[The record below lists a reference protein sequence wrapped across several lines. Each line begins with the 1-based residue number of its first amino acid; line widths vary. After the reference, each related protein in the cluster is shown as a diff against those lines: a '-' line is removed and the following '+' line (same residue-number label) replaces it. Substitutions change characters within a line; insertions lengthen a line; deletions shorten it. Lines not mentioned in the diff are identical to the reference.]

1 MQSWARLFAIAT
13 SLKRAKNFKQEKILG
28 KSNFTGKINGIS
40 KIALKKIDIFCV
52 KISKNSHLVTHIT
65 IAE

>member
-13 SLKRAKNFKQEKILG
+13 SLKRAKNFIQEKILG

-40 KIALKKIDIFCV
+40 KIAFKIDIFCV